1 MPALRCSILLVLFPL
16 LAYPELAQ
24 PESAKPQ
31 TTEEGK
37 PAPKRPDAETKEEQN
52 VRPNVA
58 RSLSEL
64 RDRVSV
70 GETLLVT
77 GFDGRKVEGELEGV
91 SADGLK
97 LRTAGLRIVSLPE
110 SEVWRVDLRYR
121 DPLWNGTLIGAAIGT
136 GLFLVLAANAANSDD
151 WDLTVAQSA
160 AAATLV
166 FVGPG
171 AAIGAL
177 VDRATP
183 GRRLIYSAG
192 WQPSRLSVS
201 VAPILALEKRG
212 IQVSFRF

>member
-1 MPALRCSILLVLFPL
+1 MRALDRSNLLFCWHYWRVLSWL
-16 LAYPELAQ
+16 RLQ
-24 PESAKPQ
+24 SANPQ

-37 PAPKRPDAETKEEQN
+37 PAPKGPDAETKEEQN
-52 VRPNVA
+52 VRPKVA

-64 RDRVSV
+64 HDWVRV
-70 GETLLVT
+70 GDTLLVT
-77 GFDGRKVEGELEGV
+77 GFDGRKVEGELERV

-97 LRTAGLRIVSLPE
+97 LRTAGPRTVSLPE
-110 SEVWRVDLRYR
+110 SEVWQVDLRYR
-121 DPLWNGTLIGAAIGT
+121 DPLWNGTLIGAAVGA
-136 GLFLVLAANAANSDD
+136 GFFLVLAANAANSDD

-160 AAATLV
+160 AFATLI

-192 WQPSRLSVS
+192 WKPSRLSVS
-201 VAPILALEKRG
+201 VAPILSLDKRG
-212 IQVSFRF
+212 ILVSFRF